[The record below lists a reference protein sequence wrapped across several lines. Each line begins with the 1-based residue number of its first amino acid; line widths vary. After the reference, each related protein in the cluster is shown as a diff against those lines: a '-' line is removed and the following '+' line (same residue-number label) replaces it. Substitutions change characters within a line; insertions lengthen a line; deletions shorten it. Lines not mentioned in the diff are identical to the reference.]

1 MSLNIVLLEKLPSIL
16 ENEKFHEILD
26 IFEDLIKDYKSI
38 IKNEDLEGFKKLFFE
53 ALEYSKEDNH
63 FKNL

>member
-1 MSLNIVLLEKLPSIL
+1 VSLNIVLLEKLPSIL

-38 IKNEDLEGFKKLFFE
+38 IKNKDLEGFKKLF
-53 ALEYSKEDNH
+53 LK
-63 FKNL
+63 L